1 MDEYNDNDSV
11 VDRFFAAV
19 DSIINSDNDDDDTVD
34 IPEGFFEAV
43 EVMST
48 TTTTAPTIGGLKG
61 TTPWTGGKP
70 DKGWTKSENT
80 RPKTPNSILPT
91 T

>member
-43 EVMST
+43 VHIPE
-48 TTTTAPTIGGLKG
+48 GFLKQ
-61 TTPWTGGKP
+61 
-70 DKGWTKSENT
+70 
-80 RPKTPNSILPT
+80 
-91 T
+91 